1 PACIRR
7 PCGPSGAFLAACG
20 WADRDQAEAAL
31 AARDT
36 RLAQAAA
43 DGEVVVLWF
52 EHDLYDQLQLLQAL
66 DALAGARAAP
76 GRVRAVLPGTFLT
89 AADAASAVAAPV
101 TADQLALARRAWAA
115 FRAPDPAALAALAAS
130 ATAPLPDL
138 APALRRALEDLPGCR
153 DGLARTER
161 QVLEACASG
170 ARDFEALF
178 AALTALEEA
187 AFLGDTALELWLV
200 RLREGPAPLLD
211 AGLAPTE
218 VGHAV
223 LEGRADH
230 AALNGVE
237 RWVGGVRLSGRAPA
251 WRWDREAAALAG

>member
-1 PACIRR
+1 MLHVTNGDAFGGRLRAAQAGDEVLPWNDVLHEGPVRAGLHPAALRAER
-7 PCGPSGAFLAACG
+7 AAFLAACG

-101 TADQLALARRAWAA
+101 TADQLALAGGPGRPSARPTRPRWRRWPPPRPPPSLTSRRPCAA
-115 FRAPDPAALAALAAS
+115 RWRTCPGVATGLRAPSARSWRPARAA
-130 ATAPLPDL
+130 
-138 APALRRALEDLPGCR
+138 
-153 DGLARTER
+153 
-161 QVLEACASG
+161 
-170 ARDFEALF
+170 
-178 AALTALEEA
+178 
-187 AFLGDTALELWLV
+187 
-200 RLREGPAPLLD
+200 RETSRPSSP
-211 AGLAPTE
+211 
-218 VGHAV
+218 
-223 LEGRADH
+223 R
-230 AALNGVE
+230 
-237 RWVGGVRLSGRAPA
+237 
-251 WRWDREAAALAG
+251 